1 MQKTPI
7 DQILPEL
14 SAALEHGNVA
24 VLQAPPGAGKTTRV
38 PLALL
43 DAPFLKEGKIVMLE
57 PRRLAAVNAA
67 RYMASCLGEEVGRRV
82 GYSIR
87 FERKVSR
94 ATRIEVVTEGIL
106 ARRLQSDPLLEGVAA
121 VIFDEFHERSLTCD
135 LSLAL
140 CRDVQLGLREDLRIL
155 VMSATLDAEP
165 VAALLGGAPLVSSPG
180 RRFPVEISYLK
191 SEPTLRLPELACSA
205 VRQALAETEGDI
217 LVFLPGAGEI
227 RRCERLLRESLGAGI
242 KVAVLYGDLPFAAQE
257 EAILPADCRKVVL
270 STNIAE
276 TSLTIEGVRV
286 VIDTGYSRQLRF
298 APGTGLNRL
307 ETLRISAASAEQRA
321 GRAGRVAP
329 GVCYRLW
336 TEHTQ
341 KTLLPFTPPEIRVSD
356 LTPLALDLALWGVA
370 DPASLSFID
379 APPAAHLAEGR
390 ALLTKLGALD
400 ARGAI
405 TPLGREMGAL
415 PMHPRL
421 SAMLIAAKSLGAGVG
436 EFACTLAALLSE
448 RDIMPRGSGSLS
460 ESDLLDRVD
469 ALRERRD
476 PQGSKIVERLAG
488 YFRNSLGGS
497 GAAGMPVPSGPIVTP
512 LLPATPPSPRGRGT
526 GGGGSCHISQSSQL
540 HPPPS
545 PLPSRE
551 GGRPNLQAEL
561 HGDAVLVGE
570 LLMKAYPDRV
580 AKERSPGSGRYLM
593 ANGSGARLSVR
604 SNLRAQPF
612 IVAVE
617 VEGGGVEAEIHLASA
632 VTLEAVRSACAA
644 AITRGKRVFW
654 DEREGRVVAREEERL
669 GAILLSERA
678 AKATPEEE
686 SAALLQGILSGPGL
700 GGLNWSEPAQ
710 QFRNRVLFLA
720 RVLPEEELPDLSDQA
735 LASTLEQWLLPHL
748 SRVRTLA
755 QLAKVDLLEPLRA
768 MLSWRELKLVEEG
781 APTHLKVPSGS
792 RLQLSYPPDGAPYL
806 SVKLQEMFGQGETPR
821 VAFGR
826 VPVLIHLLSPA
837 RRPIQVTA
845 DLKSFWNG
853 AYREV
858 CKELRGRYPR
868 HPWPDDP
875 WEAQA
880 TRHVKKR

>member
-7 DQILPEL
+7 SEILPEL
-14 SAALEHGNVA
+14 LAVLERGNVA

-43 DAPFLKEGKIVMLE
+43 NAPFLKNGRIIMLE

-67 RYMASCLGEEVGRRV
+67 RYMASCLGEEVGQRV

-140 CRDVQLGLREDLRIL
+140 CRDVQQGLREELRIL
-155 VMSATLDAEP
+155 VMSATLDAAP
-165 VAALLGGAPLVSSPG
+165 VAALLGGAPLISSPG
-180 RRFPVEISYLK
+180 RRYPVEVSYLK
-191 SEPTLRLPELACSA
+191 SEPSGRLPELACVA
-205 VRQALAETEGDI
+205 VLGALSQTSGDV

-227 RRCERLLRESLGAGI
+227 RRCERLLSE
-242 KVAVLYGDLPFAAQE
+242 KVGPEIMIAVLYGDLPFAAQE
-257 EAILPADCRKVVL
+257 QAILPAGRRKVVL
-270 STNIAE
+270 ATNIAE

-286 VIDTGYSRQLRF
+286 VVDTGFSRQLRF
-298 APGTGLNRL
+298 DPSTGMNRL
-307 ETLRISAASAEQRA
+307 ETLRISAASAVQRA

-329 GVCYRLW
+329 GVCFRLW
-336 TEHTQ
+336 SEHTQ
-341 KTLLPFTPPEIRVSD
+341 ATLLPFTPPEIRVSD

-370 DPASLSFID
+370 DPASLSFLD

-390 ALLTKLGALD
+390 ALLTRLGALD

-405 TPLGREMGAL
+405 TGLGKKMSAL

-421 SAMLIAAKSLGAGVG
+421 AAMLIAAASLGAGG
-436 EFACTLAALLSE
+436 LACTLAAILSE
-448 RDIMPRGSGSLS
+448 RDILPRGRGSLS
-460 ESDLLDRVD
+460 DSDILDRVE
-469 ALRERRD
+469 ALDERRD
-476 PQGSKIVERLAG
+476 PVGCRTVERLAS
-488 YFRNSLGGS
+488 YFRQALGAS
-497 GAAGMPVPSGPIVTP
+497 EGA
-512 LLPATPPSPRGRGT
+512 GR
-526 GGGGSCHISQSSQL
+526 
-540 HPPPS
+540 
-545 PLPSRE
+545 R
-551 GGRPNLQAEL
+551 
-561 HGDAVLVGE
+561 DAALVGE

-580 AKERSPGSGRYLM
+580 AKERTPGSGRYLM
-593 ANGSGARLSVR
+593 ANGSGARLSTR
-604 SNLRAQPF
+604 SNVRAQPF
-612 IVAVE
+612 IVAVD
-617 VEGGGVEAEIHLASA
+617 VEGGAAEGEIHMASA
-632 VTLEAVRSACAA
+632 VTLEAVRGGCSA
-644 AITRGKRVFW
+644 AITRGKNVFW
-654 DEREGRVVAREEERL
+654 DDREGRAVARDEERL
-669 GAILLSERA
+669 GAILLSERS
-678 AKATPEEE
+678 ATPTKEEI
-686 SAALLQGILSGPGL
+686 SLALVQGILSGPGIA
-700 GGLNWSEPAQ
+700 GLNWSDDAQ
-710 QFRNRVLFLA
+710 QFRNRVNFLA
-720 RVLPEEELPDLSDQA
+720 RVVPEEDLPDLSDQA
-735 LASTLEQWLLPHL
+735 LAASLESWLVPHL
-748 SRVRTLA
+748 SGVRTLA
-755 QLAKVDLLEPLRA
+755 QLARVDLLAPLKG
-768 MLSWRELKLVEEG
+768 MLTWREQKLVDDG

-792 RLQLSYPPDGAPYL
+792 RVQLGYPADGVPFLA
-806 SVKLQEMFGQGETPR
+806 VKLQEMFGLAETPK

-858 CKELRGRYPR
+858 CKELKGRYPR

-880 TRHVKKR
+880 TRQVKKRG

>member
-1 MQKTPI
+1 LTSAMQKTPI
-7 DQILPEL
+7 EEILPEL
-14 SAALEHGNVA
+14 LAVLEHGNVA

-43 DAPFLKEGKIVMLE
+43 EAAFLKQGKIIMLE

-87 FERKVSR
+87 FERKVSQ

-140 CRDVQLGLREDLRIL
+140 CRDVQQGLREELRIL
-155 VMSATLDAEP
+155 VMSATLDAAP
-165 VAALLGGAPLVSSPG
+165 VAALLGGAPLISSPG
-180 RRFPVEISYLK
+180 RRFPVELSYLK
-191 SEPTLRLPELACSA
+191 VEPSGRLPELACSA
-205 VRQALAETEGDI
+205 VLKALSQTSGDI

-227 RRCERLLRESLGAGI
+227 RRCENLLKEKAGADI
-242 KVAVLYGDLPFAAQE
+242 MIAVLYGDLPFAAQE
-257 EAILPADCRKVVL
+257 QAILPAARRKVVL
-270 STNIAE
+270 ATNIAE

-286 VIDTGYSRQLRF
+286 VVDTGFSRQLRF
-298 APGTGLNRL
+298 DPSTGLNRL
-307 ETLRISAASAEQRA
+307 ETLRISAASSEQRA

-329 GVCYRLW
+329 GVCFRLW

-370 DPASLSFID
+370 DPASLSFLD

-390 ALLTKLGALD
+390 ALLMRLGALD
-400 ARGAI
+400 PRGAI
-405 TPLGREMGAL
+405 TWLGKKMAAL

-421 SAMLIAAKSLGAGVG
+421 SAMLIGAESIGAG
-436 EFACTLAALLSE
+436 ELACTLAAILSE
-448 RDIMPRGSGSLS
+448 RDILPRGSGSLS
-460 ESDLLDRVD
+460 ESDLLDRVE
-469 ALRERRD
+469 ALQERRD
-476 PQGSKIVERLAG
+476 PQGCRTVERLAG
-488 YFRNSLGGS
+488 YFRKALGVSEKGGS
-497 GAAGMPVPSGPIVTP
+497 RSPIPTPTLPLKGREVASQGRELPPEAA
-512 LLPATPPSPRGRGT
+512 
-526 GGGGSCHISQSSQL
+526 
-540 HPPPS
+540 
-545 PLPSRE
+545 
-551 GGRPNLQAEL
+551 
-561 HGDAVLVGE
+561 LVGE

-580 AKERSPGSGRYLM
+580 ARERSPGSGRYLM
-593 ANGSGARLSVR
+593 ANGSGARLSAR

-612 IVAVE
+612 IIAVE
-617 VEGGGVEAEIHLASA
+617 VEGGGAEGEIHLASA
-632 VTLEAVRSACAA
+632 VTLDAVRAGCAS
-644 AITRGKRVFW
+644 AITRGKMVFW

-669 GAILLSERA
+669 GAILLSERS
-678 AKATPEEE
+678 ATPTREEGT
-686 SAALLQGILSGPGL
+686 AALLQGIVSGPGI
-700 GGLNWSEPAQ
+700 GGLNWSPEAQ
-710 QFRNRVLFLA
+710 EYRNRVNFLA
-720 RVLPEEELPDLSDQA
+720 RVLPEEGLPDLSDQA
-735 LASTLEQWLLPHL
+735 LAQGMEHWLLPHL
-748 SRVRTLA
+748 AGVRTLA
-755 QLAKVDLLEPLRA
+755 QLARVDLLAPLKG
-768 MLSWRELKLVEEG
+768 MLNWREQKLVDDG

-792 RLQLSYPPDGAPYL
+792 RVQLSYPPDGAPYL
-806 SVKLQEMFGQGETPR
+806 SVKLQEMFGLAETPR

-845 DLKSFWNG
+845 DLRSFWNG

-868 HPWPDDP
+868 HPWPEDP

-880 TRHVKKR
+880 TRHVKKRQT